1 MNNMEAIK
9 KTIGIEMKDCM
20 QRNITDV
27 TPSVVY
33 NASENKESYLHC
45 PKNVHFGNSDV
56 HIIEGVMDVVMRIFK
71 PRT

>member
-1 MNNMEAIK
+1 METIK
-9 KTIGIEMKDCM
+9 NSNVTEMKNFM

>member
-33 NASENKESYLHC
+33 NANEKKEVRLHR
-45 PKNVHFGNSDV
+45 PKNVNPEISGM
-56 HIIEGVMDVVMRIFK
+56 HIFEGVMDVVMHILK
-71 PRT
+71 PRS

>member
-1 MNNMEAIK
+1 METIK
-9 KTIGIEMKDCM
+9 NSNVTEMKNFM

-56 HIIEGVMDVVMRIFK
+56 HIIEGVMDVVMHILK
-71 PRT
+71 PRS